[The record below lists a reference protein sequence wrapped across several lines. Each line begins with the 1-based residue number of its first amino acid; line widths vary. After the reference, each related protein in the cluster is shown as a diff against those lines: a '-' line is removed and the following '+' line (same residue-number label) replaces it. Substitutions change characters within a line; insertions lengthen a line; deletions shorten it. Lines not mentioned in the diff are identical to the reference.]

1 VPPIVI
7 GNKPYN
13 KLKLDNLLDSFH
25 SNIRCNMGI
34 PKENNGS
41 IKDQL
46 ALCSHVFD
54 NFIKQKSSWE
64 TVFKVYGEEYKQ
76 EHLRYFYDNFSE
88 KDYNS
93 VWYADASYVNDRYN
107 NFLKSIE
114 CPYRF
119 KTRPRTGFVC
129 LLELILNK
137 EKPFV
142 FGFSITKETR
152 KSYYVEDFV
161 FKRED
166 EKKSCHDKESEVNIL
181 RWLHANNYIDAT
193 LCMLKDTNPTTIGVA
208 GLKPSL
214 EMIELLNHVYGNI
227 INEETY

>member
-1 VPPIVI
+1 MPPIVI
-7 GNKPYN
+7 GNKPYKNLQVN
-13 KLKLDNLLDSFH
+13 KLLDSFAK
-25 SNIRCNMGI
+25 NIRCNMGI

-41 IKDQL
+41 IKDEL
-46 ALCSHVFD
+46 ALCSHIYD
-54 NFIKQKSSWE
+54 NFVKQKMGWE
-64 TVFKVYGEEYKQ
+64 DIVEYSKAEYKEEY
-76 EHLRYFYDNFSE
+76 LRYFYDNFSI
-88 KDYNS
+88 KDYKS
-93 VWYADASYVNDRYN
+93 VWYADASYVNGRYN

-166 EKKSCHDKESEVNIL
+166 EKE
-181 RWLHANNYIDAT
+181 A
-193 LCMLKDTNPTTIGVA
+193 
-208 GLKPSL
+208 
-214 EMIELLNHVYGNI
+214 
-227 INEETY
+227 